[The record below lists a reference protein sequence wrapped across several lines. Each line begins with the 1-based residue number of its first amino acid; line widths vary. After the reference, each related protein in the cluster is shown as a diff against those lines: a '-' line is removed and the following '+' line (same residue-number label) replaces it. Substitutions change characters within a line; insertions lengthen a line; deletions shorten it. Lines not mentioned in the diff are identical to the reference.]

1 MHAQTLHEL
10 VIKNLN
16 METIITQKAPSQAL
30 AKTLA
35 YRLNAASQQAVLAQ
49 EQVVQLAWDLGDVL
63 QTEKSERPD
72 TFAAFCEGAGI
83 AEGMAKHAVK
93 VRNITEERSEVTQPN
108 NMRQALFELLV
119 PAKEHGEERIEL
131 APPQS
136 WRKWVNA
143 ARVWSRRLRI
153 GLATVE
159 LEAFV
164 RETDGVYE
172 VLTEARQKLQ
182 KEGKR

>member
-1 MHAQTLHEL
+1 
-10 VIKNLN
+10 

-93 VRNITEERSEVTQPN
+93 VRAITDERTEVTQPN

-119 PAKEHGEERIEL
+119 PAKEQGEERIEL

-143 ARVWSRRLRI
+143 ARVWSRRLKI